1 MIGIAARSS
10 IALGL
15 NLEKVITGLDVKSG
29 EARKQLWWSVYRL
42 ESLLSVMTGRASCLR
57 NASSSANPPF
67 LNPNL
72 DFTVPDIEQPINELQ
87 WTINLDEG
95 KVISQVSFLKS
106 LEPTQSLY
114 CFYMV
119 DLTLITHAIINEV
132 YSLEPSRVGWS
143 CIESRIAFYHK
154 KLDFWASTI
163 HPSFG
168 FQSGQFISPPRESP
182 FQSSLALNYYSAHIL
197 LNRPSLKG
205 PSLEKKHD
213 SPASGILFAN
223 KIAFDCLQ
231 ASLRA
236 IAQLPDRPDLA
247 WCYQVPQW
255 WDILHILTQSITI
268 LLLDISAGPASI
280 RPKEIQLPAESV
292 IWAGVTKGLHW
303 LHCLGKTSESAR
315 RAFLFFNTCVRRMAP
330 SRTLDLEWLSLVIDP
345 CRASCG
351 PKSSEDENLVINLPE
366 DSKRHFSANG
376 QDDIVFFQDLS
387 GEQRI
392 LVPGALAVLDT
403 GEKLVELVSNSD
415 FAVEDILFSLMD
427 CHP

>member
-1 MIGIAARSS
+1 MIGIATRSG

-15 NLEKVITGLDVKSG
+15 NLEKVIIGLDVKSG
-29 EARKQLWWSVYRL
+29 EARKKLWWSLFRL
-42 ESLLSVMTGRASCLR
+42 ESLLSVMTGRVSCLG

-72 DFTVPDIEQPINELQ
+72 DLTVPDMEQPINELQ

-95 KVISQVSFLKS
+95 KALPQVSFLKS
-106 LEPTQSLY
+106 LEPTHSLY

-119 DLTLITHAIINEV
+119 DLTLITHTIINEI
-132 YSLEPSRVGWS
+132 YSLDPSRVGWS

-168 FQSGQFISPPRESP
+168 SQFISPPREPS
-182 FQSSLALNYYSAHIL
+182 FQDSLALNYYSAHIL

-205 PSLEKKHD
+205 PSFEKKHD
-213 SPASGILFAN
+213 SPDSGIRFAN

-231 ASLRA
+231 ASLGA

-255 WDILHILTQSITI
+255 WDLLHILTQSITI
-268 LLLDISAGPASI
+268 LLLDISASPALI
-280 RPKEIQLPAESV
+280 RPEEIQFPAESV
-292 IWAGVTKGLHW
+292 VWAGVTKGLHW
-303 LHCLGKTSESAR
+303 LHCLGKSSESAH
-315 RAFLFFNTCVRRMAP
+315 RAFLFFNTCVRRMKP
-330 SRTLDLEWLSLVIDP
+330 SKTLDQEWLSLVIDSS
-345 CRASCG
+345 RASCG
-351 PKSSEDENLVINLPE
+351 PNYSEDESLVINLPE
-366 DSKRHFSANG
+366 DSKRHISANG
-376 QDDIVFFQDLS
+376 EDDIVFFQDLS